1 MLSKEKAVASLGQ
14 TNLLLPA
21 WVKSAL
27 SANDRLKLYLSML
40 QVAVQHAQK
49 PEQAPA
55 DWSQELAAQGLK
67 GEAWLRDLVRAA
79 YLDEQ
84 TLVFP
89 QHDLLVQAL
98 SQDIALM
105 ARPVLDSHWQA
116 PAALNLSQRLQ
127 HCQDRLAQLKAGEGL
142 TLETITSLSHGNP
155 KLGDSLHLLVMDLHK
170 QINALSSQM
179 ATDNLDGAHVWQIEE
194 EDVPLVRAFMRGL
207 NRTAPLK
214 FQHPGLDTAVTRD
227 GDKLLIQNDIGTN
240 DAHVLVLE
248 VKGMTLSL
256 TYSDLHAPRFEFFC
270 RSLERVG
277 FVWHSLS
284 PVSTEGL
291 NDNKPYHMA
300 RGEMVA
306 ADPADLHRGLE
317 QLGSRIVFVIDWN
330 RARKSLRQFVGKRSA
345 IDILERAAEREHGHM
360 AWLMAGGER
369 VIYGAMQAV
378 GSDIFRVGDRLDD
391 VMGETAAAD
400 YLLDVLRVASRA
412 LLQQHPVGVIA
423 DEARL
428 ILQQTLQRRTFEF
441 DYLAEHA
448 AWCHALAQGLIDALE
463 ASDGERHIRQ
473 TERAKAW
480 ERKADHVLMDAR
492 QRAIRQPRWKVMVA
506 LLESADDVADA
517 IEEASFIHGMTHK
530 APLQGLPAPVRQ
542 VLLQLASTTL
552 GAIQDWVRAIEMA
565 RHLKAQADASDNE
578 DFLQSLWRMLRAERR
593 CDELLRQARVTV
605 LEHLHQQAAALMLAN
620 DLANTLEEA
629 SDSLLR
635 SGYALRELVL
645 EGHGVSA

>member
-1 MLSKEKAVASLGQ
+1 MLTKEKAVASLGQ
-14 TNLLLPA
+14 THLLLPA
-21 WVKSAL
+21 WIKSAL
-27 SANDRLKLYLSML
+27 AANDRLKLYLSLL
-40 QVAVQHAQK
+40 QSAVQHAQK

-67 GEAWLRDLVRAA
+67 GEVWLRDLVRAS
-79 YLDEQ
+79 YLDEK

-89 QHDLLVQAL
+89 QHDLLVKAL
-98 SQDIALM
+98 AQDIALM
-105 ARPVLDSHWQA
+105 ARPILDSQYQA
-116 PAALNLSQRLQ
+116 PPALHLAQRLQ
-127 HCQDRLAQLKAGEGL
+127 SWQAMLSTFENGDGL
-142 TLETITSLSHGNP
+142 TLQAITTLSHGNP

-170 QINALSSQM
+170 QLNVLSSQM
-179 ATDNLDGAHVWQIEE
+179 ATENLDGAHVWQIEST
-194 EDVPLVRAFMRGL
+194 DAPLVRAFMRGL

-270 RSLERVG
+270 RSLERLG
-277 FVWHSLS
+277 FVWKSLN

-300 RGEMVA
+300 RGELIA
-306 ADPADLHRGLE
+306 NDQETLLKRLDG
-317 QLGSRIVFVIDWN
+317 LGSRIVFVIDWN
-330 RARKSLRQFVGKRSA
+330 RARKCLKAFVSKRSA
-345 IDILERAAEREHGHM
+345 IDILEQAAEHEYGHM
-360 AWLMAGGER
+360 AWLIAGAEQL
-369 VIYGAMQAV
+369 IYGAMQAV
-378 GSDIFRVGDRLDD
+378 GSDIFRVGDRLGE
-391 VMGETAAAD
+391 VMGDAVATD
-400 YLLDVLRVASRA
+400 YLLGVMRVASRA
-412 LLQQHPVGVIA
+412 MLQQQPLGVVA

-428 ILQQTLQRRTFEF
+428 LLWQALQRRTFEF
-441 DYLAEHA
+441 DFLAEHA
-448 AWCHALAQGLIDALE
+448 AYCHALAQGVIDALE
-463 ASDGERHIRQ
+463 ESDAERCRRQ
-473 TERAKAW
+473 TDRAKAW

-492 QRAIRQPRWKVMVA
+492 QRAIRQPRWKNMVV

-517 IEEASFIHGMTHK
+517 IEEASFIHSMTHQQ
-530 APLQGLPAPVRQ
+530 PLQGLPVPVRA
-542 VLLQLASTTL
+542 VLLQLAGTTL

-565 RHLKAQADASDNE
+565 RHLKEQSDASDNE

-593 CDELLRQARVTV
+593 CDALLREARVVV
-605 LEHLHQQAAALMLAN
+605 LEHLHQHAAALMLAN
-620 DLANTLEEA
+620 DLANALEAA

-645 EGHGVSA
+645 EGHGVTA